1 MTNGQ
6 IPWDAQSGEQPA
18 AGMGQQQA
26 PQDIQPAAPQQY
38 GQPADQS
45 FPQPPLPADP
55 QYRQP
60 VQQPGYAQPAEQSGY
75 AAPAP
80 QPGYAQPTQPVPA
93 QVRQDTRT
101 RSKTM
106 HSSSITPNRPNPFP
120 LRLRPPVTAHTGLL
134 PPIMRRTRSNRR

>member
-93 QVRQDTRT
+93 QGDRIRVPAARLCTAAVLRPTDPT
-101 RSKTM
+101 RSRCG
-106 HSSSITPNRPNPFP
+106 SGP
-120 LRLRPPVTAHTGLL
+120 RLWR
-134 PPIMRRTRSNRR
+134 IRDSFRQ